1 MAVRLYRGDSF
12 LWRFNAHVRERL
24 TYEGYPAVTL
34 DQTAFYPTSGGQPF
48 DLGTL
53 NGAPVIDVIERD
65 DGEIVHLLQGPCEGD
80 VVQGEIDSARRIDH
94 MQQHSGQH
102 VLSQAFVNK
111 GGLDTVAVHIGADD
125 CTIDLPTPRLAAEI
139 VDRAEDEANRVIFED
154 RAVIVKEL
162 TDAEVARLPLR
173 KAPKVT
179 GQIRIV
185 EVEGY
190 DWSAC
195 GGTHVRS
202 SGQIGMIKITRA
214 EKRSDVTRITF
225 RCGGRALIDY
235 RALNNMAASLSETFS
250 MARADILPA
259 IDRLREEARAARKE
273 LAGAQTRLMEYEAQ
287 ELLRARGD
295 GRRVIAR
302 AFDGRDANVLRL
314 MAKLLTVEPGMVA
327 LLGGYSGG
335 RAFLCFARSAGA
347 TADMAALLRGALAAL
362 NAPGAKG
369 GGSPEFAQ
377 GSGPAPAVT
386 NAQAAVEWAA
396 SQVAG

>member
-377 GSGPAPAVT
+377 GSGPAPAVA